1 MVVTTIGEAVR
12 LGWRA
17 KAHCLQFGPMPKSSH
32 GRMTNVCRTT
42 AELDMQTLIWTRG
55 ATFPLELLESRL
67 KCPRCG
73 GRRIQVIFEPPSPKV
88 AATAGDG

>member
-1 MVVTTIGEAVR
+1 M
-12 LGWRA
+12 A
-17 KAHCLQFGPMPKSSH
+17 KSGP
-32 GRMTNVCRTT
+32 GRRTNLCRTI

-55 ATFPLELLESRL
+55 AAFPLELLESRL

-73 GRRIQVIFEPPSPKV
+73 SRRIQVVFEPPSLKV